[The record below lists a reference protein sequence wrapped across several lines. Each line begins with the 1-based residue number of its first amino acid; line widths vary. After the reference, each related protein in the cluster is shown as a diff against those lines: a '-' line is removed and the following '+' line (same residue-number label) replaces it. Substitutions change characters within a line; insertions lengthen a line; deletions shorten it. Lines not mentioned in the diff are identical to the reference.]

1 MANRMIWNRSYQQFR
16 RDLDR
21 KEGIDKTVKAIAD
34 RGVEIVNAS
43 WSGHY
48 PPASSPG
55 EPPAIRTGILKA
67 SVHSEKEKPGTW
79 LIVAGGDDAYYAVF
93 LEYGTTKMIE
103 RPFMRPMVAKLEKE
117 AEREAATAFKI
128 VLRDYFG

>member
-1 MANRMIWNRSYQQFR
+1 MPARMIWNPGYQRFR

-21 KEGIDKTVKAIAD
+21 KDGIDKTVKALAD

-55 EPPAIRTGILKA
+55 EPPAIRTGTLKA

-93 LEYGTTKMIE
+93 LEYGTEKMVE

-117 AEREAATAFKI
+117 ANKKASEVFSI
-128 VLRDYFG
+128 VLRDYF